1 VAQAC
6 PHCGA
11 AHDDRE
17 TRCPTTG
24 LPIGGDPKLVGT
36 TLANRYQLVRLLGDG
51 GMGAVYKAADQVLRR
66 FVAIK
71 LLHPAVAQRP
81 AAVERFQREARAAA
95 AIGHPNIIDIL
106 DFGVDRRPYMVMEYL
121 RGRSLSQVLAA
132 EGALPIAQ
140 AVAIAAHSLAGLA
153 AAHERGILHRDLKP
167 ANLMLVQRFGDKS
180 FVKVCDFGFAALM
193 GPTSAED
200 GKTLTPARTL
210 VGTPAYASPERL
222 RGDDRR
228 DPRVDLYSIGV
239 VLFEMIAGRRPFDGE
254 TFRDLARAVKHDPP
268 PHLTRLRVDVPPK
281 LDEVVQRA
289 LSKEPDGRFRNAGEF
304 AAALVPF
311 GGRSIAL
318 DDEPSDSFTFEVWQI
333 RQRDSRKKGTRPSI
347 ELPHDASSSSDGA
360 ATRPPP
366 ARRPP
371 PPPAP
376 EARGPRPVPH
386 PVREVNTARHTQQ
399 PLPQGVTHTAAQ
411 HGLAPAPRAP
421 LPPQA
426 TTNQRPP
433 AQGAPQPA
441 APTGAVVH
449 PVAAPRGASPRLAPP
464 TTRDRPPSSVP
475 DRTMRMPALDAQMAQ
490 LDAAVRARAAPQIA
504 HEPAEFDDATAMDDP
519 TQWLSRPRRA
529 PDTGRDPEPI
539 PLTHRRAFE
548 RADGPTAPALEAP
561 RHTEPEPRRT
571 RAAQPAH
578 APRAAP
584 TERMHPRIGESV
596 APDEVEEVTQVTLL
610 VRGAVVLA
618 ALRFVGRR
626 FGERSVKDVIDA
638 LDSVMRRPF
647 DEGIDP
653 DRWYP
658 GEHFTTLA
666 ERIDAVHGRDDL
678 HVIVELGRAIA
689 ESAFEEM
696 RKLRPPAPPIELLL
710 AELPRITRGLIQ
722 GAETAVR
729 RIGRGYARIELVE
742 RASPSLTLA
751 VLVLGFV
758 ERSLGRFGAA
768 DVEVNLLS
776 ARALDDAETLLDI
789 SWIA

>member
-1 VAQAC
+1 
-6 PHCGA
+6 
-11 AHDDRE
+11 
-17 TRCPTTG
+17 
-24 LPIGGDPKLVGT
+24 
-36 TLANRYQLVRLLGDG
+36 
-51 GMGAVYKAADQVLRR
+51 
-66 FVAIK
+66 
-71 LLHPAVAQRP
+71 
-81 AAVERFQREARAAA
+81 
-95 AIGHPNIIDIL
+95 
-106 DFGVDRRPYMVMEYL
+106 
-121 RGRSLSQVLAA
+121 
-132 EGALPIAQ
+132 
-140 AVAIAAHSLAGLA
+140 
-153 AAHERGILHRDLKP
+153 
-167 ANLMLVQRFGDKS
+167 
-180 FVKVCDFGFAALM
+180 
-193 GPTSAED
+193 
-200 GKTLTPARTL
+200 
-210 VGTPAYASPERL
+210 
-222 RGDDRR
+222 
-228 DPRVDLYSIGV
+228 
-239 VLFEMIAGRRPFDGE
+239 
-254 TFRDLARAVKHDPP
+254 
-268 PHLTRLRVDVPPK
+268 
-281 LDEVVQRA
+281 
-289 LSKEPDGRFRNAGEF
+289 
-304 AAALVPF
+304 
-311 GGRSIAL
+311 
-318 DDEPSDSFTFEVWQI
+318 
-333 RQRDSRKKGTRPSI
+333 
-347 ELPHDASSSSDGA
+347 
-360 ATRPPP
+360 
-366 ARRPP
+366 
-371 PPPAP
+371 
-376 EARGPRPVPH
+376 
-386 PVREVNTARHTQQ
+386 
-399 PLPQGVTHTAAQ
+399 
-411 HGLAPAPRAP
+411 
-421 LPPQA
+421 
-426 TTNQRPP
+426 
-433 AQGAPQPA
+433 
-441 APTGAVVH
+441 
-449 PVAAPRGASPRLAPP
+449 
-464 TTRDRPPSSVP
+464 
-475 DRTMRMPALDAQMAQ
+475 MRMPALDAQMAQ

>member
-1 VAQAC
+1 VVQAC

-11 AHDDRE
+11 AHDE
-17 TRCPTTG
+17 QEPRCPTTG

-36 TLANRYQLVRLLGDG
+36 TLASRYQLVRLLGDG

-106 DFGVDRRPYMVMEYL
+106 DFGVDQRPYMVMEYL
-121 RGRSLSQVLAA
+121 RGRSLSQVLGV
-132 EGALPIAQ
+132 EGALPIAR
-140 AVAIAAHSLAGLA
+140 AVAIAGHSLAGLA

-268 PHLTRLRVDVPPK
+268 PRLTSLRSDVPPM

-311 GGRSIAL
+311 GARSIAL

-333 RQRDSRKKGTRPSI
+333 RQRDSRKRGGTRPSI
-347 ELPHDASSSSDGA
+347 ELPPERPQTARALERPPEPRGTELPPLEA
-360 ATRPPP
+360 PTTRAPATKRPPP
-366 ARRPP
+366 HRAGAADLPWGDAKPLALPPVVAHRGLRSAPPPAMSPAPAPPRAPSEPPPRRPSAP
-371 PPPAP
+371 PPPAL
-376 EARGPRPVPH
+376 G
-386 PVREVNTARHTQQ
+386 
-399 PLPQGVTHTAAQ
+399 
-411 HGLAPAPRAP
+411 
-421 LPPQA
+421 
-426 TTNQRPP
+426 
-433 AQGAPQPA
+433 
-441 APTGAVVH
+441 
-449 PVAAPRGASPRLAPP
+449 GASPLPKVP
-464 TTRDRPPSSVP
+464 RPPSAPPAP
-475 DRTMRMPALDAQMAQ
+475 DRTLRVPALDAHMAQ
-490 LDAAVRARAAPQIA
+490 LDAAVRARTGVPLFG
-504 HEPAEFDDATAMDDP
+504 HEPVAFDDATAMDDP

-529 PDTGRDPEPI
+529 PDLAGAADASPRNRPTPTVPSIQMPE
-539 PLTHRRAFE
+539 HRGLSQRPQP
-548 RADGPTAPALEAP
+548 PTRLEHAAIQPALASP
-561 RHTEPEPRRT
+561 AAARH
-571 RAAQPAH
+571 
-578 APRAAP
+578 
-584 TERMHPRIGESV
+584 HPRIGESD
-596 APDEVEEVTQVTLL
+596 ADDIEEATQVTLL
-610 VRGAVVLA
+610 VRGSVVLA
-618 ALRFVGRR
+618 VLRFVGRR
-626 FGERSVKDVIDA
+626 FGERSVKEVIDGLEPA
-638 LDSVMRRPF
+638 ARRPF
-647 DEGIDP
+647 DEGIDA
-653 DRWYP
+653 DRWYT
-658 GEHFTTLA
+658 GEHFTALA

-722 GAETAVR
+722 GAQTAVR
-729 RIGRGYARIELVE
+729 RIGRGYARIELLE
-742 RASPSLTLA
+742 RAGPSLTLA

-758 ERSLGRFGAA
+758 ERSLGRFGAGE
-768 DVEVNLLS
+768 VEVNLLS
-776 ARALDDAETLLDI
+776 ARALDDAETLLDV

>member
-1 VAQAC
+1 MAAC
-6 PHCGA
+6 PHCGV
-11 AHDDRE
+11 AHDERE

-66 FVAIK
+66 FVAVK

-106 DFGVDRRPYMVMEYL
+106 DFGVDRRPYMIMEYL
-121 RGRSLSQVLAA
+121 RGRSLSQVLGA
-132 EGALPIAQ
+132 EGALPIHQ
-140 AVAIAAHSLAGLA
+140 AISIAAHSLAGLA

-254 TFRDLARAVKHDPP
+254 TFRDLARSVKHDPP
-268 PHLTRLRVDVPPK
+268 PMLTRLRADVPRG
-281 LDEVVQRA
+281 LEDIVQRA
-289 LSKEPDGRFRNAGEF
+289 LAKEPDGRFRNAGEF

-311 GGRSIAL
+311 GGRNIAL

-347 ELPHDASSSSDGA
+347 ELPADARDSA
-360 ATRPPP
+360 PATRPPP
-366 ARRPP
+366 ARK

-376 EARGPRPVPH
+376 PGFAVAPRP
-386 PVREVNTARHTQQ
+386 
-399 PLPQGVTHTAAQ
+399 
-411 HGLAPAPRAP
+411 APA
-421 LPPQA
+421 
-426 TTNQRPP
+426 
-433 AQGAPQPA
+433 A
-441 APTGAVVH
+441 APAFGGAGGAVVH
-449 PVAAPRGASPRLAPP
+449 PVAASAPARAAVPRLAPP
-464 TTRDRPPSSVP
+464 AMKERTAVSP
-475 DRTMRMPALDAQMAQ
+475 DRTMRVPALDAQMAQ
-490 LDAAVRARAAPQIA
+490 LDAAVRARSGLPAAP
-504 HEPAEFDDATAMDDP
+504 PDPPEFDDATALDDP
-519 TQWLSRPRRA
+519 TQWLARPKRPPPEAVREVQHVAPKRPTPTVPFVTAPEMPSAGPSPARVAERA
-529 PDTGRDPEPI
+529 PQAA
-539 PLTHRRAFE
+539 RREVGFV
-548 RADGPTAPALEAP
+548 
-561 RHTEPEPRRT
+561 EPRV
-571 RAAQPAH
+571 AQPW
-578 APRAAP
+578 APPVAKAGDVR
-584 TERMHPRIGESV
+584 RHPRIGESE
-596 APDEVEEVTQVTLL
+596 APDIDEVTQVSLL
-610 VRGAVVLA
+610 VRGKVALA

-626 FGERSVKDVIDA
+626 FGERSVKDVIDG
-638 LDSVMRRPF
+638 LDAVLRRPF
-647 DEGIDP
+647 DEGIEP
-653 DRWYP
+653 DRWYA
-658 GEHFTTLA
+658 GEHFLALA

-689 ESAFEEM
+689 ESAFDDM
-696 RKLRPPAPPIELLL
+696 RNLKPPSPPIELLL
-710 AELPRITRGLIQ
+710 AELPRITRTMIQ
-722 GAETAVR
+722 GAETTVR

-751 VLVLGFV
+751 VLVLGLV

-776 ARALDDAETLLDI
+776 ARALDDGETLLDI

>member
-11 AHDDRE
+11 AHDERE

-132 EGALPIAQ
+132 EGALPIQQ

-268 PHLTRLRVDVPPK
+268 PRLTRLRADVPPM
-281 LDEVVQRA
+281 LDEIVQRA
-289 LSKEPDGRFRNAGEF
+289 LAKEPDGRFRNAGEF

-318 DDEPSDSFTFEVWQI
+318 DDAPSDSFTFEVWQI

-347 ELPHDASSSSDGA
+347 ELPQDAGSDGP

-366 ARRPP
+366 ARRTPSSSEP
-371 PPPAP
+371 
-376 EARGPRPVPH
+376 RGPRPLPQAI
-386 PVREVNTARHTQQ
+386 REVNNARHAQQ
-399 PLPQGVTHTAAQ
+399 PLPQGPTHTAAQ
-411 HGLAPAPRAP
+411 HGLPPAPHRAP
-421 LPPQA
+421 V
-426 TTNQRPP
+426 PP
-433 AQGAPQPA
+433 AAPVSARPQPA
-441 APTGAVVH
+441 PM
-449 PVAAPRGASPRLAPP
+449 PVGRGVGPRPAPP
-464 TTRDRPPSSVP
+464 TARERPPSSVP

-490 LDAAVRARAAPQIA
+490 LDAAVRARAVPQLAP
-504 HEPAEFDDATAMDDP
+504 EPAEFDDATEMDDP
-519 TQWLSRPRRA
+519 TLWLSRPRRT
-529 PDTGRDPEPI
+529 PDKGDPEPI
-539 PLTHRRAFE
+539 PLTKQRRPT
-548 RADGPTAPALEAP
+548 PTAPTFHAPIHGGPEPRGPDAQAKPHEARPAPARTAQPAMGHASPQAP
-561 RHTEPEPRRT
+561 RH
-571 RAAQPAH
+571 
-578 APRAAP
+578 AP
-584 TERMHPRIGESV
+584 TERVHPRIGESV
-596 APDEVEEVTQVTLL
+596 APDDVEEVTQVTLL

-638 LDSVMRRPF
+638 LDPLMRRPF

-666 ERIDAVHGRDDL
+666 ERIDAVHGRGDL
-678 HVIVELGRAIA
+678 HIIVELGRAIA

-722 GAETAVR
+722 GAETTVR

-768 DVEVNLLS
+768 DIEVNLLS

>member
-11 AHDDRE
+11 AHDERE

-121 RGRSLSQVLAA
+121 RGRSLSQVLGA
-132 EGALPIAQ
+132 EGALPIHQ
-140 AVAIAAHSLAGLA
+140 AISIAAHSLAGLA

-200 GKTLTPARTL
+200 GKSLTPARTL

-254 TFRDLARAVKHDPP
+254 TFRDLARAVRHDPP
-268 PHLTRLRVDVPPK
+268 PALSRLRADVPRG
-281 LDEVVQRA
+281 LQDIVERA
-289 LSKEPDGRFRNAGEF
+289 LAKEPDGRFRNAGEF

-311 GGRSIAL
+311 GGRNIAL

-347 ELPHDASSSSDGA
+347 ELPVDARESA
-360 ATRPPP
+360 PATRPPP
-366 ARRPP
+366 GRK

-376 EARGPRPVPH
+376 PGAMPSARPVPAPFAAGQIG
-386 PVREVNTARHTQQ
+386 PVA
-399 PLPQGVTHTAAQ
+399 
-411 HGLAPAPRAP
+411 
-421 LPPQA
+421 
-426 TTNQRPP
+426 
-433 AQGAPQPA
+433 
-441 APTGAVVH
+441 GAVVH
-449 PVAAPRGASPRLAPP
+449 PVAASAPARAAVPRLSPP
-464 TTRDRPPSSVP
+464 AMQQRTAVSA
-475 DRTMRMPALDAQMAQ
+475 DRTMRVPALDAKMAQ
-490 LDAAVRARAAPQIA
+490 LDAAVRARSGL
-504 HEPAEFDDATAMDDP
+504 PAVPPDPPEFDDATALDDP
-519 TQWLSRPRRA
+519 TQWLSRPRRPPA
-529 PDTGRDPEPI
+529 ELVQD
-539 PLTHRRAFE
+539 
-548 RADGPTAPALEAP
+548 APAPRVAAKRPTPTVPFATVPNATSSPATSPAQAAVGRGAP
-561 RHTEPEPRRT
+561 RSPP
-571 RAAQPAH
+571 AQAVRH
-578 APRAAP
+578 
-584 TERMHPRIGESV
+584 HPRIGESET
-596 APDEVEEVTQVTLL
+596 PEVEVTQVSVL
-610 VRGAVVLA
+610 VRGKVVLA

-626 FGERSVKDVIDA
+626 FGERSVKEVIGGLDA
-638 LDSVMRRPF
+638 TLRRPF
-647 DEGIDP
+647 DEGIEP
-653 DRWYP
+653 DRWYA
-658 GEHFTTLA
+658 GENFTALA

-689 ESAFEEM
+689 ESAFDDM
-696 RKLRPPAPPIELLL
+696 RNLKPPSPPIELLL
-710 AELPRITRGLIQ
+710 AELPRITRTMIQ
-722 GAETAVR
+722 GAETTVR
-729 RIGRGYARIELVE
+729 RIGRGYARVELVE
-742 RASPSLTLA
+742 RSFPSLTLA
-751 VLVLGFV
+751 VLVLGLV